1 MQANK
6 RFEQAM
12 KIFVIIIGSILVSFG
27 NLCFLSVLSI
37 NSGGLNG
44 VAIVIRH
51 FIEDPNMKVL
61 VYDVSIAAL
70 SVVFWVLGFIF
81 VSKEFAFKTLVASI
95 AFPAANFMFTY
106 VPGINTWINDI
117 AQIVAGEAV
126 GGVYATGNM
135 LLCGLFGGIFV
146 GSGVAIT
153 FVGGGSTGGVDVL
166 SFIMKKYLHIKESV
180 AAFIVDA
187 VVILLGIICLPMDK
201 YLIPC
206 LCGILSSFICSVLI
220 NFIFNGS
227 QTSYQADIISSK
239 WEEISRYAQDV
250 LGRGATII
258 HANGGYKNED
268 RIILRVVF
276 EKDQREGFKDFITKT
291 DPKAFIT
298 ITQTNAVYGE
308 GFSNHELSH
317 KARLKEKFNKKDGK

>member
-1 MQANK
+1 MQTNK
-6 RFEQAM
+6 FKQFL
-12 KIFVIIIGSILVSFG
+12 KILIIIFGAILVSFG
-27 NLCFLSVLSI
+27 NLVFLSVLNI

-44 VAIVIRH
+44 IGIIIRY
-51 FIEDPNMKVL
+51 FISNPDIKIL
-61 VYDVSIAAL
+61 IYDISIAVLSIAL
-70 SVVFWVLGFIF
+70 WFLGLVFI
-81 VSKEFAFKTLVASI
+81 SKEFAIKTLVASI
-95 AFPAANFMFTY
+95 AFPAANFIFTY
-106 VPGINTWINDI
+106 VPGLNSWIDNL
-117 AQIVAGEAV
+117 AQIVAGTPIDGAYPV
-126 GGVYATGNM
+126 GNM
-135 LLCGLFGGIFV
+135 ILCGLFGGIFV

-166 SFIMKKYLHIKESV
+166 SFIMNKHLHIKESI

-187 VVILLGIICLPMDK
+187 TIILLGIILLPLDQ
-201 YLIPC
+201 YFIPC
-206 LCGILSSFICSVLI
+206 LCGIMSSIICSALI

-227 QTSYQADIISSK
+227 QASYQADIISSH

-258 HANGGYKNED
+258 HVKGGYQNDD

-276 EKDQREGFKDFITKT
+276 EKYQREAFKDFIAKT

-308 GFSNHELSH
+308 GFKTHELSA
-317 KARLKEKFNKKDGK
+317 KAKIEEKIKKKHEK